1 MQTAAIVLVCTANQC
16 RSPMAGALLRRS
28 LRARGADAT
37 VMTAGLRAGGAP
49 APKAAQRVMARRGLS
64 LDEHR
69 SRRLEASTLARA
81 DLVVTM
87 ERRHVQEVA
96 ALHAEAWERTF
107 TCTEL
112 VARAQRVGARRPG
125 EDLRA
130 WVQGLSL
137 GRRPADLVGGGAH
150 VDVPDPVGRSSRHF
164 EAVAA
169 QLEELMERL
178 AELAFPGPSSV
189 PPPRQILSA
198 EAHSTRQRWFP
209 WRTRTVRS

>member
-1 MQTAAIVLVCTANQC
+1 MQTAEIVLVCTANQC

-28 LRARGADAT
+28 LSARGADARVT
-37 VMTAGLRAGGAP
+37 TAGFRSGGVP
-49 APKAAQRVMARRGLS
+49 APEAARRVMARRGLS

-69 SRRLEASTLARA
+69 SRRLDASTLARA

-96 ALHAEAWERTF
+96 ALDGGAWERTF

-112 VARAQRVGARRPG
+112 VARAEQVGARRP
-125 EDLRA
+125 EQDLRS

-137 GRRPADLVGGGAH
+137 GRRPAELLASGGPE
-150 VDVPDPVGRSSRHF
+150 DVPDPVGRSTRHF

-169 QLEELMERL
+169 QLEELVERL
-178 AELAFPGPSSV
+178 AALAFPAPPSGRAPAPV
-189 PPPRQILSA
+189 ARPNRW
-198 EAHSTRQRWFP
+198 QRWLP
-209 WRTRTVRS
+209 VRAKAGTVRS